1 VRRWLVR
8 FLVALAILAV
18 SMPPAFM
25 LTIALLPLWSH
36 IEATY
41 GIESVGHSGPAD
53 WCFEMTYVLVV
64 AIVAASFAVV
74 MRSSKRARPQPDAR
88 FEIRIGANR

>member
-8 FLVALAILAV
+8 FLVVLAILLI

-25 LTIALLPLWSH
+25 VTLALTPLWSY
-36 IEATY
+36 IEARY

-53 WCFEMTYVLVV
+53 WCFELTYVVV
-64 AIVAASFAVV
+64 VLAVAAGFAAIVR
-74 MRSSKRARPQPDAR
+74 RSNLRRRPS
-88 FEIRIGANR
+88 GAN

>member
-1 VRRWLVR
+1 MRRWLVR
-8 FLVALAILAV
+8 FFVVLGILIV

-41 GIESVGHSGPAD
+41 GIESVGHSGPSD
-53 WCFEMTYVLVV
+53 WCFEVVYVAVV
-64 AIVAASFAVV
+64 ALVGAGFAAV
-74 MRSSKRARPQPDAR
+74 MRRSKRRRSA
-88 FEIRIGANR
+88 

>member
-1 VRRWLVR
+1 MKRWLTR
-8 FLVALAILAV
+8 FLVVLAILVV

-36 IEATY
+36 IEARY

-53 WCFEMTYVLVV
+53 WCFEVIYVIVV
-64 AIVAASFAVV
+64 ALLGAGFAAV
-74 MRSSKRARPQPDAR
+74 MRRSKRRRAS
-88 FEIRIGANR
+88 

>member
-8 FLVALAILAV
+8 FLVVLAILLI

-25 LTIALLPLWSH
+25 ATLALTPFWSR
-36 IEATY
+36 IEARY

-53 WCFEMTYVLVV
+53 WCFELTYVVVV
-64 AIVAASFAVV
+64 AIVAASFAAI
-74 MRSSKRARPQPDAR
+74 MRRSKRLRAR
-88 FEIRIGANR
+88 